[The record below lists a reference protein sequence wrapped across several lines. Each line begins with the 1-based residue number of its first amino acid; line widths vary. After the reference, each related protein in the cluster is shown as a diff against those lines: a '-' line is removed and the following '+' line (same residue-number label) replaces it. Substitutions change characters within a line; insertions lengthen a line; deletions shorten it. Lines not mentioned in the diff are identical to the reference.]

1 MLGNKS
7 DKEGRHINTDEG
19 KNFAETND
27 MYFFETSA
35 KTSEKVE
42 ESFNFLLNKI
52 VTKMKEDSINQEEEV
67 KMIVGKSIILLQ
79 EKKEE
84 SSKKGCCN

>member
-1 MLGNKS
+1 
-7 DKEGRHINTDEG
+7 
-19 KNFAETND
+19 

-52 VTKMKEDSINQEEEV
+52 VTKMKEDSISQEEEV
-67 KMIVGKSIILLQ
+67 KLIIGKSIILLQ

-84 SSKKGCCN
+84 SSKKGCYN